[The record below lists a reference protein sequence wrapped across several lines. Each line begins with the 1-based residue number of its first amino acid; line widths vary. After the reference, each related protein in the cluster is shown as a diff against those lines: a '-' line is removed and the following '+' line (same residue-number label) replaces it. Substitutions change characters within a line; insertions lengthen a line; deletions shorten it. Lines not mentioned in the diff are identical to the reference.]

1 VFSRKSG
8 KPVSEGVPGLYT
20 PDGYWKSF
28 NGQIDSVTT
37 ALHEDD
43 AWVLGAAT
51 AQEDKQQID
60 NAVRQLYMRD
70 FIANWDRF
78 LADIQLN
85 NSADLS
91 QRINTARL
99 LSGAN
104 SPLRR
109 LVQNLSQVLTLSR
122 NAPAPEDADKAQ
134 AQSNRATRTL
144 EALFSN
150 NDAAPTQAAV
160 VTQAPEQLVTD
171 HYAPMIELAQPLEK
185 GGKTIVFD
193 DFLKQVDELYRYLTA
208 VQDAPTA
215 ACRRR
220 AARRSAACRPAPV
233 VCRAGCKPC
242 SAIWRWAPAAIPSAA
257 TWKTCVSG
265 LTLRWA
271 DSAVRRLPVVTRWCA
286 APAPRSPLT
295 ISRACLRRVPG

>member
-1 VFSRKSG
+1 MFSRKSG

-28 NGQIDSVTT
+28 NDQIDSVTT

-43 AWVLGAAT
+43 AWVLGATA

-70 FIANWDRF
+70 FIVNWDRF

-99 LSGAN
+99 LSGTN

-109 LVQNLSQVLTLSR
+109 LVLNLSKVLTLSR
-122 NAPAPEDADKAQ
+122 TAPAPEDAQKAED
-134 AQSNRATRTL
+134 QSNRATRTL

-150 NDAAPTQAAV
+150 GDNAPTQGAV

-171 HYAPMIELAQPLEK
+171 HYAPMIE
-185 GGKTIVFD
+185 
-193 DFLKQVDELYRYLTA
+193 R
-208 VQDAPTA
+208 
-215 ACRRR
+215 RSRWRR
-220 AARRSAACRPAPV
+220 AVRPSSLMIFSS
-233 VCRAGCKPC
+233 RLT
-242 SAIWRWAPAAIPSAA
+242 SFIA
-257 TWKTCVSG
+257 T
-265 LTLRWA
+265 
-271 DSAVRRLPVVTRWCA
+271 
-286 APAPRSPLT
+286 
-295 ISRACLRRVPG
+295 

>member
-1 VFSRKSG
+1 ELVFSRKSG

-43 AWVLGAAT
+43 AWVLGAT
-51 AQEDKQQID
+51 SAQEDKQQID

-109 LVQNLSQVLTLSR
+109 LVLNLSQVLTLSR
-122 NAPAPEDADKAQ
+122 NAPAPDDAGKAQ

-144 EALFSN
+144 EALF
-150 NDAAPTQAAV
+150 
-160 VTQAPEQLVTD
+160 
-171 HYAPMIELAQPLEK
+171 
-185 GGKTIVFD
+185 
-193 DFLKQVDELYRYLTA
+193 
-208 VQDAPTA
+208 
-215 ACRRR
+215 
-220 AARRSAACRPAPV
+220 
-233 VCRAGCKPC
+233 
-242 SAIWRWAPAAIPSAA
+242 
-257 TWKTCVSG
+257 
-265 LTLRWA
+265 
-271 DSAVRRLPVVTRWCA
+271 
-286 APAPRSPLT
+286 
-295 ISRACLRRVPG
+295 